1 METGIAVAALG
12 LLAALIAS
20 VWMRRSDWNGG
31 GDTGSLLLGL
41 VFSFVAVMLIL
52 IAVTGQLGS

>member
-1 METGIAVAALG
+1 MG

-20 VWMRRSDWNGG
+20 VWMRRGDWNGG